1 METLFCK
8 CEDCGISVG
17 LAEGQHRDD
26 PGLCTDC
33 SIKRDLA
40 EIQEL
45 SGKPGYEGFLAP
57 CDLSK
62 LFPFPNMLQREHID
76 AVLKA
81 YFEGIETLS
90 EIELLRLQ
98 GVISRI
104 ACRMLCRAKNE
115 LSLNEPSH

>member
-45 SGKPGYEGFLAP
+45 SGKPGYEGFPAP

-62 LFPFPNMLQREHID
+62 LFPIVLQREAID
-76 AVLKA
+76 AVLKS
-81 YFEGIETLS
+81 YFEGYESLS
-90 EIELLRLQ
+90 EIERLRIDAVLARIAASMIWRLQ
-98 GVISRI
+98 GQLREADQPDS
-104 ACRMLCRAKNE
+104 
-115 LSLNEPSH
+115 